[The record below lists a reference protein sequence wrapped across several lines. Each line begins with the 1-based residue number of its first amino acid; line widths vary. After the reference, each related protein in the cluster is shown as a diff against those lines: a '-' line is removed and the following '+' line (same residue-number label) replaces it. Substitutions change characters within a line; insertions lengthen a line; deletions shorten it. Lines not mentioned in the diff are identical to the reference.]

1 MSLNWYCTVVSWEHD
16 IRYNRVSCIF
26 SFQSP
31 TVSAHLVIPR
41 TGPRKDYDITVTN
54 YDGSINEVSEGV
66 SLGLLLVLSL
76 RDDDGITEG
85 PSDGA

>member
-16 IRYNRVSCIF
+16 IRYK
-26 SFQSP
+26 SP